1 MEQVEQ
7 SEQSGTESPQPS
19 SIQSDTST
27 APAEEGNS
35 GTSTRRKRRKR
46 EPRPESI
53 IVYRSDTE
61 RTDGDERSGDVEVT
75 ERNSEEGA
83 KFLTTPM
90 GEGNLICKSPCLDIF
105 SNTAHYFGR
114 TGFFG

>member
-1 MEQVEQ
+1 MEHVEQ
-7 SEQSGTESPQPS
+7 SGSESPQPS
-19 SIQSDTST
+19 SIQSDTSA

-61 RTDGDERSGDVEVT
+61 RTDVDERSGDIEVA

-83 KFLTTPM
+83 KFLATPT
-90 GEGNLICKSPCLDIF
+90 GEGNLMCKNPSLDIF
-105 SNTAHYFGR
+105 SHTVYFGHYYVM
-114 TGFFG
+114 

>member
-7 SEQSGTESPQPS
+7 SGSESPQPS
-19 SIQSDTST
+19 SVQSDTSA

-75 ERNSEEGA
+75 ERSSEEGA
-83 KFLTTPM
+83 KFLATPT
-90 GEGNLICKSPCLDIF
+90 GEGNSMFKSPCLLLIWIKDLLSLLIWI
-105 SNTAHYFGR
+105 NDL
-114 TGFFG
+114 

>member
-7 SEQSGTESPQPS
+7 SGSESPQPS

-27 APAEEGNS
+27 APAEEGSS

-75 ERNSEEGA
+75 ERSLEEGA
-83 KFLTTPM
+83 KFLATPT
-90 GEGNLICKSPCLDIF
+90 GEGILMCK
-105 SNTAHYFGR
+105 NV
-114 TGFFG
+114 